1 MSRVSIGLPVYNGE
15 RFLSA
20 SMDSLL
26 AQTFRDFELVIS
38 DNASTDAT
46 GEICRAYAERDRRV
60 RYVRSEQNI
69 GSAPNFNRVV
79 QLSSAPYFTW
89 AAHDD
94 VRAPRFLERC
104 VEKLDRDPSV
114 VLAYTRGSV
123 IDESGDHVR
132 DFCDGPDL
140 LSPSPYERLHR
151 WLFQPHVAYHAFFG
165 VIRTP
170 VLAQALPLA
179 NCAGNDELF
188 LAHVVLLGKYY
199 EVPELLF
206 FNREH
211 RARASTAYV
220 GVEQSLWFDPGNRGK
235 VPIPRT
241 RRIAGW
247 LRAVM
252 SAPMSPVD
260 RARCLVLVARYAHW
274 YSRLLAVETW
284 QSSRHWAAGF
294 LRSKRGR

>member
-1 MSRVSIGLPVYNGE
+1 
-15 RFLSA
+15 
-20 SMDSLL
+20 
-26 AQTFRDFELVIS
+26 
-38 DNASTDAT
+38 
-46 GEICRAYAERDRRV
+46 
-60 RYVRSEQNI
+60 
-69 GSAPNFNRVV
+69 
-79 QLSSAPYFTW
+79 
-89 AAHDD
+89 
-94 VRAPRFLERC
+94 
-104 VEKLDRDPSV
+104 
-114 VLAYTRGSV
+114 
-123 IDESGDHVR
+123 
-132 DFCDGPDL
+132 
-140 LSPSPYERLHR
+140 
-151 WLFQPHVAYHAFFG
+151 
-165 VIRTP
+165 
-170 VLAQALPLA
+170 LA

-241 RRIAGW
+241 RRIVGW

-252 SAPMSPVD
+252 SAPMSPAD

-284 QSSRHWAAGF
+284 QSSRHWAARLLGS
-294 LRSKRGR
+294 RRGR

>member
-1 MSRVSIGLPVYNGE
+1 MARVSIGLPVYNGE

-20 SMDSLL
+20 AIDSLL

-46 GEICRAYAERDRRV
+46 GEICRAYAARDRRV

-79 QLSSAPYFTW
+79 ELSSAPYFTW

-94 VRAPRFLERC
+94 VRAPQYIERC
-104 VEKLDRDPSV
+104 VERLDRDPSV

-123 IDESGDHVR
+123 IDENGEHVR
-132 DFCDGPDL
+132 DYCEGPDL
-140 LSPSPYERLHR
+140 LSPSPYERLRR

-165 VIRTP
+165 VIRRP
-170 VLAQALPLA
+170 VLAQGLPLA

-188 LAHVVLLGKYY
+188 LAHVVLLGKFY
-199 EVPELLF
+199 EAPEILF
-206 FNREH
+206 FNRQH
-211 RARASTAYV
+211 GTRASTTYV

-247 LRAVM
+247 LRAVKT
-252 SAPMSPVD
+252 APMSPAD
-260 RARCLVLVARYAHW
+260 RIRCLFLLARWTHW
-274 YSRLLAVETW
+274 YSRMMAVEIW
-284 QSSRHWAAGF
+284 RNSRHWAAG
-294 LRSKRGR
+294 LLGARTGR